1 MRDDSNFATPFRQRS
16 PPVKFTARFHPLHAQ
31 IGYCPAAHRIFRTI
45 QAQTSDKIVNNPR
58 QLLARPPQPAQRLA
72 MENPLKGRA
81 IGAATEESAS
91 TRSISLLALDR
102 IEAAL
107 TRIENAA
114 PTCIAKGADLRRR
127 HEDLKASISQSLSG
141 LDALLAQ
148 RVQAE
153 DA

>member
-1 MRDDSNFATPFRQRS
+1 
-16 PPVKFTARFHPLHAQ
+16 
-31 IGYCPAAHRIFRTI
+31 
-45 QAQTSDKIVNNPR
+45 
-58 QLLARPPQPAQRLA
+58 

-91 TRSISLLALDR
+91 TRAVSLLALDR

-114 PTCIAKGADLRRR
+114 PACIAKGADLRRR
-127 HEDLKASISQSLSG
+127 HDDLKASISQSLSG
-141 LDALLAQ
+141 LDELLAQ
-148 RVQAE
+148 RAQAE